1 MPSDCAA
8 GVSNFSAS
16 SSVSDAL
23 NTASMLPKNSTSRL
37 PRVGPRPGV
46 RVKASHESW
55 FELAVGIDGLGSGTV
70 THYKAPSLE
79 TMPPLCIRKMQCQGQ
94 LSHVC

>member
-8 GVSNFSAS
+8 DAGNPAAS
-16 SSVSDAL
+16 SSISDAL

-46 RVKASHESW
+46 RVRASHESW
-55 FELAVGIDGLGSGTV
+55 FELAIRIDGLGQ
-70 THYKAPSLE
+70 E
-79 TMPPLCIRKMQCQGQ
+79 R
-94 LSHVC
+94 